1 MGRRQARET
10 AIKSLYQVDVG
21 GAEPESAITNAV
33 DMDQLNQEDIDFARE
48 LVMGSIEH
56 MQEIDKTISSLSKDW
71 SIDRLARVDYNIMR
85 MAIYEIMYRD
95 DIPYGVTV
103 NEAVELAK
111 MYGGSDS
118 GKFVNGILGKVAGK
132 AAPSGTV
139 AGSEGNL

>member
-10 AIKSLYQVDVG
+10 AMKSLYQVDVG
-21 GAEPESAITNAV
+21 GAEPESAITNAM
-33 DMDQLNQEDIDFARE
+33 DMDQLSPEDIDFARE

-71 SIDRLARVDYNIMR
+71 NIDRLARVDHNIMR
-85 MAIYEIMYRD
+85 MAVYEIMYRD

-132 AAPSGTV
+132 AALSGTG